1 MKTLNA
7 LVDKFKSLSLA
18 GELTNEES
26 VKNYIIRDMV
36 EKVWNYEYGPGADH
50 YKVEVDL
57 PQIGTKVAHSRCD
70 YMLWTNN
77 FSVIIEA
84 KAFAESVE
92 NGKHIDE
99 LASYVH
105 NMLADMGIL
114 TNGKKWA
121 LFLAGQDHIME
132 KKPFKVFDLETIS
145 DDEKKYVISLFRT
158 PGASLDVVR
167 KVYEE
172 GKKKAEEQELMTK
185 IENAIIE
192 ERKYLSNDE
201 KKNII
206 RKVEPNTTMVTQAK
220 LESYE
225 NYFKAALMNVVEKE
239 KNKYR
244 EAVKKEMEQYRN
256 DVEIEERAVFHLT
269 LGLLAD
275 EFDVSNVNLSDFESG
290 VLAKIHF
297 GGPKSGQPIMWV
309 CGKILDNKYRFE
321 GIAFPLPNGQQGEL
335 VSLLQPKDILNHKDR
350 IREEARISARGPRKK
365 DAKSNEAS
373 LNT

>member
-50 YKVEVDL
+50 YKVEVEL

-105 NMLADMGIL
+105 NMLADMGVL

-172 GKKKAEEQELMTK
+172 GKKKAEEQELMAK

-275 EFDVSNVNLSDFESG
+275 EFDVSNINLSDFESG